1 MTEAPR
7 SSFGTTLLLIIVLIV
22 VVIGGVWI
30 YNKNHVVT
38 VGDHVGEAIDAV
50 PAKVS
55 KAADEITDKDT
66 ISETGDALKDA
77 GKAVSSAAS
86 KTGAAASKVVSDTS
100 DDIKAASDNQKERN
114 AEASRSKDSR

>member
-1 MTEAPR
+1 MNDAPR
-7 SSFGTTLLLIIVLIV
+7 GSFGTTLLLIILLIV
-22 VVIGGVWI
+22 VVIGGVWV

-38 VGDHVGEAIDAV
+38 VGEHVGEAIDAV

-55 KAADEITDKDT
+55 KAADEITDKDA
-66 ISETGDALKDA
+66 IDKTGEALKDV
-77 GKAVSSAAS
+77 GKSASSAVS

-114 AEASRSKDSR
+114 AEASRSRAAD